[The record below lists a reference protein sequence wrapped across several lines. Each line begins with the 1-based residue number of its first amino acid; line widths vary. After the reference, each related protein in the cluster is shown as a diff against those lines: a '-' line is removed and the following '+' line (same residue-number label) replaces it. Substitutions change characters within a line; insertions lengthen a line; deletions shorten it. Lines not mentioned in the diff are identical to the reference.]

1 MAFKRLCVC
10 VCVYISSDTS
20 DTVVAVVDGARALAD
35 VAAVGGDNAITDISI
50 NATAATRAPQ
60 IIRRLLLN

>member
-1 MAFKRLCVC
+1 MAFERLCVY
-10 VCVYISSDTS
+10 VYISSDTS

-50 NATAATRAPQ
+50 NATAAARAADNPAA
-60 IIRRLLLN
+60 IA